1 MSQPTLAL
9 QDVRGLRKQPDFMK
23 GETVEHFGSN
33 SQWIW
38 KRRDCSRSP
47 ALTFKSQAVR
57 VLRPQTIPTVMA
69 VLTCLV
75 MGCTTTK
82 PSDWQQSLWQ
92 TENRTNRTPEIGR
105 LESGEIEFDVIVT
118 EFQETTFVP
127 YYPYEPKVG
136 LTFMAVSVTCRNL
149 SGEMLQLL
157 TNPIQMIDPF
167 QSLVNEIPIPQEL
180 IQFYGGRFAASANVH
195 GVVEDFRAPHR
206 AAYHSQLYRQR
217 FSSVPLPVGVSTSWT
232 QYYPYS
238 PHKAGPIKVILLGHG
253 HIRDTVPFVRVPE
266 PPRLIPPPSNPPTPE
281 ISAEVLVIGIALGIV
296 GAIYLL
302 NQVN

>member
-1 MSQPTLAL
+1 MSQPTLVL
-9 QDVRGLRKQPDFMK
+9 QGVRGLRKQPDFMK
-23 GETVEHFGSN
+23 GETVEHSGSN

-38 KRRDCSRSP
+38 KQRDCSRSP

-57 VLRPQTIPTVMA
+57 VLKPQTIP
-69 VLTCLV
+69 
-75 MGCTTTK
+75 
-82 PSDWQQSLWQ
+82 
-92 TENRTNRTPEIGR
+92 N
-105 LESGEIEFDVIVT
+105 
-118 EFQETTFVP
+118 
-127 YYPYEPKVG
+127 YPYEPKVG

-281 ISAEVLVIGIALGIV
+281 IPAEVLVIGIALGIV
-296 GAIYLL
+296 GAISLL